1 MKTIVWDVDDVL
13 NDLMRVWLETWRV
26 AHPSCVAYKDL
37 TRNPPDSALG
47 IAKEEYLESL
57 DFFRQSRAYREMSPV
72 ADVKEWFVLN
82 GGKFRHSALTAAPL
96 RAASASASWTFTHFG
111 EWIRT
116 FHFVPSKRNGEKIVE
131 YDRNKAEFL
140 RRQSDVDL
148 FVDDNAE
155 NVAGARQAGIN
166 ALLFPRPWN
175 GSNMPVSELLARVAA
190 L

>member
-13 NDLMRVWLETWRV
+13 NDLTRLWLDAWRV

-47 IAKEEYLESL
+47 IALEEYLESL
-57 DFFRQSRAYREMSPV
+57 DLFRQSRAYRDMPPV

-82 GGKFRHSALTAAPL
+82 GKKFRHAALTAAPL
-96 RAASASASWTFTHFG
+96 RAASASAWWTLTHFG
-111 EWIRT
+111 EWIRA
-116 FHFVPSKRNGEKIVE
+116 FHFVPSKRNGEMIVE
-131 YDRNKAEFL
+131 YDRSKAEFL
-140 RRQSDVDL
+140 RRRGDVDL

-155 NVAGARQAGIN
+155 NVAGATQAGIN

-175 GSNMPVSELLARVAA
+175 GSKMAVPELLARVAA